1 MTSSLKPIQIST
13 IVCLIVAS
21 ALGVLLHFAYEFTGN
36 NAFIALFC
44 PVNES
49 TWEHMKL
56 LFFPILLVLL
66 IQYAIISY
74 IKSSKINQYNDNI
87 FKVCYI
93 EGTFVG
99 IVYGLVAIFVLFY
112 SILGLIGFNVDWIN
126 IAIYFVSII
135 LAFYKFY
142 SYIKLPSSNTYTYH
156 YNKKNKSSLCGKCG
170 KIPAILC
177 VIAIVVIMCLFFIFT
192 YYPPHIG
199 LFVDPVTGSY
209 GINF

>member
-36 NAFIALFC
+36 NAFVALFC

-56 LFFPILLVLL
+56 LFFPMLLVLF

-135 LAFYKFY
+135 LAFYP
-142 SYIKLPSSNTYTYH
+142 YIKLPSSNTYTYH